1 MSEYDIETRLLGKED
16 INFDTEGTNAQDE
29 YTDQSG
35 VTHPVTKLNAA
46 HIPLL
51 GDTRSATGATNVDKA
66 LANLAEEI
74 QEVATQQSTA
84 MSEDKTIVL
93 DDYEHR
99 QERINAQLKNLG
111 GHTLTFQFPA
121 SVDVQ
126 VSTTPL
132 VFSGF
137 YNGKLVIDLN
147 SDVIA
152 DNGTLDKDGIV
163 RIENCHCETT
173 VKDGTIKYLNSNNH
187 YGVVLDQVP
196 NCEFDSVAFIG
207 ASSTLDYGVYAHI
220 SNFYLYQC
228 SFTTSKKQKIDSAY
242 NDVIDVHVA
251 DPLAHKSL
259 FDEKAAA
266 VHSHAISDVT
276 NLQTSLDGKAASSH
290 SHAISDVTN
299 LQTTLNGKADSATLS
314 NSYLLKSLSNLTSV
328 VDAQNALRQLGL
340 IRGFNLPTNPY
351 YPYDAQPNGG
361 GYLFLPLSVGGDSSG
376 NWIPLVLEW
385 GDTGYFS
392 TSGTATSSKVV
403 TIPVPIRTCLH
414 LSFVQSNMSS
424 STPPATCGLSEF
436 TANNKFVCYG
446 RKDASGDTQF
456 KFHWFLIGVYYDDFD
471 ELPYE
476 DPVEE

>member
-51 GDTRSATGATNVDKA
+51 GDTRSATGATNIDKA

-84 MSEDKTIVL
+84 MSEDTTIVL

-99 QERINAQLKNLG
+99 QETINAQLKNLG

-132 VFSGF
+132 DFSGF

-152 DNGTLDKDGIV
+152 DNGTLDKDGIF
-163 RIENCHCETT
+163 RIENCHCATT
-173 VKDGTIKYLNSNNH
+173 VKNGTIKYLNSNNH
-187 YGVVLDQVP
+187 YGVVLVQVP
-196 NCEFDSVAFIG
+196 NCEFDSVAFVG
-207 ASSTLDYGVYAHI
+207 ASSTLDYGVYAYI

-228 SFTTSKKQKIDSAY
+228 SFTTSNKQKIDSAY

-266 VHSHAISDVT
+266 VHSHSISDVT

-290 SHAISDVTN
+290 SHTISDVTN
-299 LQTTLNGKADSATLS
+299 LQTTLNGKADSSSLPNAFLYHDFRNL
-314 NSYLLKSLSNLTSV
+314 NSVINAQDMLRRIGLFGSV
-328 VDAQNALRQLGL
+328 P
-340 IRGFNLPTNPY
+340 LPVSGYN
-351 YPYDAQPNGG
+351 QSMNSG
-361 GYLFLPLSVGGDSSG
+361 GYLFLPLQCGGEDY
-376 NWIPLVLEW
+376 WVPIVIEW
-385 GDTGYFS
+385 GTTGFFVS
-392 TSGTATSSKVV
+392 SGTASVSKSV
-403 TIPVPIRTCLH
+403 TIPVPIQTCLH
-414 LSFVQSNMSS
+414 LSFVQTAMDSN
-424 STPPATCGLSEF
+424 TPHATCGFDGF
-436 TANNKFVCYG
+436 TANNKFTCFG

-456 KFHWFLIGVYYDDFD
+456 KFQWFLIGVYDGYFDSFPFDYD
-471 ELPYE
+471 PE
-476 DPVEE
+476 D